1 MRPGFKKIYFP
12 VNRNSKGHPRLC
24 RPLSLW
30 SELES
35 TGTVLMKRRQL
46 RQLPFENRLL
56 LLEVVSNTY
65 EFGFGFDNTVSKTV
79 LMLLETTLYVDVLEW
94 LFSKT

>member
-1 MRPGFKKIYFP
+1 
-12 VNRNSKGHPRLC
+12 
-24 RPLSLW
+24 
-30 SELES
+30 
-35 TGTVLMKRRQL
+35 MKRRQL
-46 RQLPFENRLL
+46 RQLCFESQLL

-79 LMLLETTLYVDVLEW
+79 LVLLETTLHVDVLEW